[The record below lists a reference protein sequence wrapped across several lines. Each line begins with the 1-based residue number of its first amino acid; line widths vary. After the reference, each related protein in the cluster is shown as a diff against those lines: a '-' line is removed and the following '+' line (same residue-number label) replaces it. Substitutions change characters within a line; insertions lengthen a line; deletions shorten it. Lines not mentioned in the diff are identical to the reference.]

1 MAPALWSGSISFG
14 LVNVPVKL
22 YPAIRHKDVHFH
34 QLDEKSGARIRN
46 RRVSETSGREVPSD
60 RIVKGYELD
69 QGTYVPVTDEE
80 LEAVEPERTHTIDVE
95 DFVALA
101 EVDPLQYVNTYWVSP
116 AGDRG
121 APKAYALLRSAME
134 RTDRVA
140 IARFVLRTKE
150 HLVML
155 RPAENAL
162 ALHTMLYPDE
172 IVAASDVDGLPVRVK
187 ADDRELKMASQLIE
201 SLTVKW
207 DPKRY
212 KDTYREKLLDVI
224 KRKAKGEEI
233 VTEPDREKAAEVVD
247 LTAALEA
254 SIEASRQRGG
264 KSRSKSRSRARK
276 SA

>member
-1 MAPALWSGSISFG
+1 MARALWSGSISFG

-233 VTEPDREKAAEVVD
+233 VAEPDREKAAEVVD
-247 LTAALEA
+247 LMAALEA

>member
-201 SLTVKW
+201 SLTVTW

-247 LTAALEA
+247 LMAALEA

>member
-1 MAPALWSGSISFG
+1 
-14 LVNVPVKL
+14 VPVKL

-201 SLTVKW
+201 SLTVTW

-247 LTAALEA
+247 LMAALEA